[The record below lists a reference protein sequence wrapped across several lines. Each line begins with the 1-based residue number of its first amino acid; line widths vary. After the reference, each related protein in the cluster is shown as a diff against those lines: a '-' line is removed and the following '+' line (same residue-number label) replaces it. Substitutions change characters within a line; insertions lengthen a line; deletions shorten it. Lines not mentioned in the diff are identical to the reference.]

1 MTLGT
6 VAHQGPLSLGFSR
19 QKYWSGLPCPPQG
32 DPPNSGIKPSSLMSP
47 ALAGG
52 FFTTRL
58 LSTNGPGFE
67 ILTCPRLCSANLSF
81 KISTKAFGN
90 EYHLPDIEKGNI

>member
-1 MTLGT
+1 MTHGT
-6 VAHQGPLSLGFSR
+6 VAHQGPLSMGFSR

-32 DPPNSGIKPSSLMSP
+32 DPPGIEPESLMSP

-58 LSTNGPGFE
+58 PSTNGPGFE
-67 ILTCPRLCSANLSF
+67 ILTCPRLCSANLPF

-90 EYHLPDIEKGNI
+90 GYHLSDIEKGNI